1 VIGAVSTGDLLSA
14 ESLILAVVSGLLA
27 LWYSEIQAALHLQK
41 QLRVED
47 RKPEIDTMSAIL
59 WRRAIPLSCLAALA
73 ALIFAP
79 NSIDLIRRLGSLR
92 QGDVPT
98 YDPLAVSVV
107 AVNIGMTLVALYAVG
122 LAVALAA
129 RRRSFR
135 RQYNDRSTA

>member
-27 LWYSEIQAALHLQK
+27 LWYGEIQTALHLEK
-41 QLRVED
+41 ELRVED
-47 RKPEIDTMSAIL
+47 RTPEIDTMSAAL
-59 WRRAIPLSCLAALA
+59 WRRAMPLAVLAALA

-79 NSIDLIRRLGSLR
+79 NSIDLVRRLGSLG
-92 QGDVPT
+92 QGDLPP

-107 AVNIGMTLVALYAVG
+107 AVNIGMAVVALYAIG
-122 LAVALAA
+122 LALALAD

-135 RQYNDRSTA
+135 RR